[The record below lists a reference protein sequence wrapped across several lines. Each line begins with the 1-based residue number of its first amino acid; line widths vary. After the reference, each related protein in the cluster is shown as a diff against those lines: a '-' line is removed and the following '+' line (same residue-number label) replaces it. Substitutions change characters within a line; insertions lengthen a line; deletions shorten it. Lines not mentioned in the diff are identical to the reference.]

1 MNHQKRIENVGIVWY
16 SQVEW
21 QKMKEISSDAEI
33 FESSFKEW
41 EQMANKSLLDMKA
54 SGLFAKKVFIKTVE
68 FIVWCKIHSLP
79 LDASSRSKYIT
90 EIMSKQNTN

>member
-1 MNHQKRIENVGIVWY
+1 MKANKESINVGIVWY
-16 SQVEW
+16 KKNEW

-33 FESSFKEW
+33 FENSFKEW

-54 SGLFAKKVFIKTVE
+54 SGIIAKKVFIKADE

-90 EIMSKQNTN
+90 EILSKQNSN

>member
-1 MNHQKRIENVGIVWY
+1 MKANKESINVGIVWY
-16 SQVEW
+16 KKNEW

-33 FESSFKEW
+33 FENSFKEW

-54 SGLFAKKVFIKTVE
+54 SGIIAKKVFIKADE

-90 EIMSKQNTN
+90 EVMSKQNSN